1 MTGLAT
7 LAKWEIALFLAALAA
22 AVAAQ
27 LLNGQIN
34 TTRMLY
40 GRISGPPGAPP
51 RYYFSP
57 ERVQLLIITLG
68 AAIHYLGLV
77 LTNPTPGIFPAV
89 PETVA
94 AVVGGSN
101 ALYLGGKAWAR
112 WMGPVTTRTET
123 ER

>member
-1 MTGLAT
+1 MSLLAT

-22 AVAAQ
+22 AVAVQ

-34 TTRMLY
+34 TKRMLY
-40 GRISGPPGAPP
+40 GRVAGPPEAPR

-57 ERVQLLIITLG
+57 ERVQLLAITLG
-68 AAIHYLGLV
+68 AAVHYLGLV
-77 LTNPTPGIFPAV
+77 LTNPTPGTFPAV
-89 PETVA
+89 PEAVA

-112 WMGPVTTRTET
+112 WMGSATPRTET
-123 ER
+123 QR

>member
-1 MTGLAT
+1 MNLLAT
-7 LAKWEIALFLAALAA
+7 VAKWEIALFLAALAA
-22 AVAAQ
+22 AVATQ

-34 TTRMLY
+34 TRRMLC
-40 GRISGPPGAPP
+40 GRITGPPP

-57 ERVQLLIITLG
+57 ERVQLLAVTLV

-77 LTNPTPGIFPAV
+77 LTNPTPGTFPAV
-89 PETVA
+89 PEAVA

-112 WMGPVTTRTET
+112 WMGAVTNRTGTET